1 MTTINNVVNAANL
14 TNISDSNDFT
24 HRKVGLL
31 AIEVPTPVG
40 VAKFELR
47 DYEAKCNSKETLA
60 SPPENVLVSAE
71 TNQMDLD
78 VQKTIGQVMATTMTA
93 MTSFILQM
101 EAQQDLRTER
111 RQQHELAV
119 LKLEHELKLQMAK
132 VLDEIEAGKHAR
144 IHEAKKGF

>member
-1 MTTINNVVNAANL
+1 MTTINNVVNAATL
-14 TNISDSNDFT
+14 ENISDSKNFT
-24 HRKVGLL
+24 HRKIGSLN
-31 AIEVPTPVG
+31 IEVPTPVG
-40 VAKFELR
+40 IAKFELR
-47 DYEAKCNSKETLA
+47 DYEAECNSKETLM
-60 SPPENVLVSAE
+60 SPPENVLISAE

-78 VQKTIGQVMATTMTA
+78 VQKTIGQVMVTTMTA

-111 RQQHELAV
+111 RQQHELAI

-144 IHEAKKGF
+144 IHESKKCF